1 MGGYYTDQFE
11 LRTCRRQLLGST
23 SCNSGTNYFYI
34 VTDHT
39 GPGVSS
45 ASFHL
50 SKIKK
55 YIKEKGFTK
64 KLFWWVSHEIEIE
77 IIIIII
83 IIPAEFFGILNW
95 VIDDGGTCAQSG
107 CCPVGLVVAAAAV
120 LPHVTLVFNGASLV
134 SRLDIS
140 HARSVHQIF

>member
-64 KLFWWVSHEIEIE
+64 NYFDGFLMKLK

-83 IIPAEFFGILNW
+83 IIPAELFGILNW

-120 LPHVTLVFNGASLV
+120 LPHVTLVFDGASLV